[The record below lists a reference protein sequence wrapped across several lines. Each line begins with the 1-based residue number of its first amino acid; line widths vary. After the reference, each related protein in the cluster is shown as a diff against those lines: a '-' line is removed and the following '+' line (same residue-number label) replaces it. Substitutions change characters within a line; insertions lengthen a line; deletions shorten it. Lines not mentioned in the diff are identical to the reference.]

1 MVPPGQAWR
10 SPALHLF
17 SAMHRTRTALP
28 RNVIVLSLVSL
39 FTDASSEMIYPL
51 IPAFLATVLGAS
63 AMSVGAIEGAAEAVA
78 SLLKVASGTWS
89 DRLSRR
95 KPLIVAGYAL
105 ASVVRPLIGL
115 AQVASQVFAIR
126 VTDRIGKGLRTAPR
140 DALIADSVAPDA
152 RGRAFGFHR
161 AADHAGAVLGP
172 LIAFALLQMAG
183 LSMRAVFLLA
193 AIPAALA
200 VITLV
205 VGVRETPRP
214 LVEFRASDA
223 PAAGTQLPRRF
234 FAYLVILALFTL
246 GNSTDAFLLLRA
258 QSLGVSLAQLLWA
271 FLHVVKMTTSAPGG
285 ALSDRLGRRPLIV
298 AGWMVYALVYYG
310 FARADSAWHAWL
322 LFGCY
327 GVFFGLTEGVE
338 KAMVADLVGAG
349 VRGRAFGWF
358 HLTIGLTAL
367 PASILFGAIWDR
379 LGAPTAFTFGAA
391 CSILAATL
399 LLLFGRD
406 SRERLRH
413 A

>member
-1 MVPPGQAWR
+1 MNR
-10 SPALHLF
+10 S
-17 SAMHRTRTALP
+17 RTALP

-63 AMSVGAIEGAAEAVA
+63 ATSVGAIEGTAEAVA
-78 SLLKVASGTWS
+78 SLLKVLSGTWS

-105 ASVVRPLIGL
+105 ASIVRPLIGL
-115 AQVASQVFAIR
+115 AQAASQVFAIR

-140 DALIADSVAPDA
+140 DALIADSVAPEV
-152 RGRAFGFHR
+152 RGRAYGFHR

-172 LIAFALLQMAG
+172 LMAFALLQMAG
-183 LSMRAVFLLA
+183 LSMRTVFLLA
-193 AIPAALA
+193 AIPAAIA

-205 VGVRETPRP
+205 AGVRETPRAVAATSSQP
-214 LVEFRASDA
+214 DA
-223 PAAGTQLPRRF
+223 PSARGHLPPRF
-234 FAYLVILALFTL
+234 YAYLGILALFTL

-258 QSLGVSLAQLLWA
+258 QSLGVSLAQLPLLWA
-271 FLHVVKMTTSAPGG
+271 FLHVVKMSTSAPGG
-285 ALSDRLGRRPLIV
+285 ALSDRLGRRPLII
-298 AGWMVYALVYYG
+298 AGWAVYALVYYG
-310 FARADSAWHAWL
+310 FARAETSLHAWL

-327 GVFFGLTEGVE
+327 GIFFGLTEGVE

-367 PASILFGAIWDR
+367 PASILFGVIWDR
-379 LGAPTAFTFGAA
+379 MGPVMAFGFGAV
-391 CSILAATL
+391 CSIAAAAL
-399 LLLFGRD
+399 LLVF
-406 SRERLRH
+406 ERVWRT
-413 A
+413 

>member
-1 MVPPGQAWR
+1 MNR
-10 SPALHLF
+10 SR
-17 SAMHRTRTALP
+17 SALP
-28 RNVIVLSLVSL
+28 RNVVVLSLVSL

-51 IPAFLATVLGAS
+51 IPVFLATVLGAS
-63 AMSVGAIEGAAEAVA
+63 AMSVGAIEGTAEAVA
-78 SLLKVASGTWS
+78 SLLKVVSGTWS

-105 ASVVRPLIGL
+105 ASIARPLIGL
-115 AQVASQVFAIR
+115 AQAASQVFAIR
-126 VTDRIGKGLRTAPR
+126 VMDRIGKGLRTAPR
-140 DALIADSVAPDA
+140 DALIADSVSPDV

-161 AADHAGAVLGP
+161 SADHAGAVIGP

-183 LSMRAVFLLA
+183 LSIRTVFLLA

-205 VGVRETPRP
+205 VGVREAPRA
-214 LVEFRASDA
+214 VAVASDDA
-223 PAAGTQLPRRF
+223 VAATVRGPLPRRF
-234 FAYLVILALFTL
+234 FAYLAILALFTL

-258 QSLGVSLAQLLWA
+258 QSLGVPLAHLPLLWA
-271 FLHVVKMTTSAPGG
+271 FLHVVKMSTSAPGG
-285 ALSDRLGRRPLIV
+285 ALSDRVGRRPLII
-298 AGWMVYALVYYG
+298 AGWVVYALVYYG
-310 FARADSAWHAWL
+310 FARADTALHVWL

-327 GVFFGLTEGVE
+327 GLFFGLTEGVE

-379 LGAPTAFTFGAA
+379 LGAATAFGFGAA
-391 CSILAATL
+391 CSVVAAGL
-399 LLLFGRD
+399 MVVFGRV
-406 SRERLRH
+406 RKE
-413 A
+413 

>member
-1 MVPPGQAWR
+1 MNR
-10 SPALHLF
+10 S
-17 SAMHRTRTALP
+17 RTALP

-63 AMSVGAIEGAAEAVA
+63 AMSVGAIEGTAEAVA
-78 SLLKVASGTWS
+78 SLLKVVSGTWS

-105 ASVVRPLIGL
+105 ASIVRPLIGL
-115 AQVASQVFAIR
+115 AQAASQVFAIR

-140 DALIADSVAPDA
+140 DALIADSVAPEA
-152 RGRAFGFHR
+152 RGRAYGVHR

-172 LIAFALLQMAG
+172 LIAFVLLQMAG
-183 LSMRAVFLLA
+183 LSMRTVFLLA

-205 VGVRETPRP
+205 VGVRESA
-214 LVEFRASDA
+214 RAASPAQPDA
-223 PAAGTQLPRRF
+223 PAVNARLPARF
-234 FAYLVILALFTL
+234 YAYLGILALFTL

-258 QSLGVSLAQLLWA
+258 QTLGVSLAQLPLLWA
-271 FLHVVKMTTSAPGG
+271 FLHVVKMSTSAPGG
-285 ALSDRLGRRPLIV
+285 ALSDRLGRRPLII
-298 AGWMVYALVYYG
+298 AGWAVYALVYYG
-310 FARADSAWHAWL
+310 FARAESSLHAWL

-338 KAMVADLVGAG
+338 KAMVVDLVGAG

-379 LGAPTAFTFGAA
+379 MGPATAFGFGAL
-391 CSILAATL
+391 CSIAAAGL
-399 LLLFGRD
+399 LLVFGRVV
-406 SRERLRH
+406 SR
-413 A
+413 